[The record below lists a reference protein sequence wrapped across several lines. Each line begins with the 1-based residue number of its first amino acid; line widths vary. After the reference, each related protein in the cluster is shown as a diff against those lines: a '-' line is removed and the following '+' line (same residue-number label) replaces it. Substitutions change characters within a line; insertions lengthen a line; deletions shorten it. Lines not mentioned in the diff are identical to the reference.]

1 MTVSSRARA
10 GARDEEPEAPARS
23 QTAKAVFRLRELIVS
38 GSLAPGERI
47 TEVQIAQR
55 IEVSRT
61 PVRAAL
67 QALRDEGL
75 LERRTPGRYFVRS
88 FSPQEIEEAIE
99 LRGTLE
105 GLNARLAAERGVA
118 AEHLETLVGIADEIE
133 TVLAGAGEVD
143 LVAYGELNSRFHAT
157 LLRTSRSS
165 LLAQEVARISAR
177 PFAGASAMVR
187 GTQERERMRAH
198 LRVGQDQHRAIIEA
212 LAAREGARVESLLR
226 EHARLAR
233 RNLATVHHCVEP

>member
-1 MTVSSRARA
+1 MTVSSRARS
-10 GARDEEPEAPARS
+10 GARGEEPEAPART
-23 QTAKAVFRLRELIVS
+23 QTAKAVIRLRELIVS

-47 TEVQIAQR
+47 TEVEIARR

-88 FSPQEIEEAIE
+88 FSPREIAEAIE

-118 AEHLETLVGIADEIE
+118 PEHLEALVRIADDLDGL
-133 TVLAGAGEVD
+133 LAGAGEVD
-143 LVAYGELNSRFHAT
+143 LVAYGALNSGFHAT
-157 LLRTSRSS
+157 LLRTSGSS
-165 LLAQEVARISAR
+165 LLADEVARVSAR
-177 PFAGASAMVR
+177 PFAGASALVH
-187 GTQERERMRAH
+187 GPQDPERMRAH

-212 LAAREGARVESLLR
+212 LAAREGARVEALLH

-233 RNLATVHHCVEP
+233 RNLATLHHCVEP